1 MKKNTVGTIFKW
13 AFLILVLAII
23 YMPIILIIVY
33 SFSSSRNIGGED
45 GFGQFTFSLFARLF
59 QNDGLMQA
67 TANTL
72 IIGVSSALLATLIG
86 TLTSVGLYYMR
97 KGKKLFNFVSQIT
110 VVNAE
115 IVTAVGFFLLSIF
128 LRDVINLPV
137 QKGVGWLIIAH
148 TIITTPY
155 VILTVSPRLNQLN
168 PNLYEAGLDLGAGP
182 MRSLVTVVVPQLIGG
197 MVSGFALAFTLSL
210 DDFVVT
216 NLNKGTYGVNTI
228 STFVYANL
236 KRELA
241 PEIRALSTI
250 LFVVVLAILII
261 FNVIKRK
268 REKQAAVG
276 AAIVGGV
283 K

>member
-1 MKKNTVGTIFKW
+1 MNKK
-13 AFLILVLAII
+13 LILVLKWVFLIVVLVAI
-23 YMPIILIIVY
+23 YMPIALIVLY
-33 SFSSSRNIGGED
+33 SFSSSRNIGGSE
-45 GFGQFTFSLFARLF
+45 GFGHFTFALFRGLVH
-59 QNDGLMQA
+59 NEGLMSA
-67 TANTL
+67 TLNTL
-72 IIGVSSALLATLIG
+72 IIGLVSALIATLIG

-97 KGKKLFNFVSQIT
+97 KGKRAFNFLSQIT

-128 LRDVINLPV
+128 LRDVINLPIR
-137 QKGVGWLIIAH
+137 KGVGWLIVAH
-148 TIITTPY
+148 TVITTPY
-155 VILTVSPRLNQLN
+155 VILTVSPRLSQLN

-182 MRSLVTVVVPQLIGG
+182 MRSLFTVVVPQLIGG

-236 KRELA
+236 KRELD

-250 LFVVVLAILII
+250 LFVVVLVILIVVNI
-261 FNVIKRK
+261 VKNRRAKKNVEAGK
-268 REKQAAVG
+268 
-276 AAIVGGV
+276 
-283 K
+283 

>member
-1 MKKNTVGTIFKW
+1 MNKK
-13 AFLILVLAII
+13 LILVLKWVFLIVVLVAI
-23 YMPIILIIVY
+23 YMPIALIVLY
-33 SFSSSRNIGGED
+33 SFSSSRNIGGSE
-45 GFGQFTFSLFARLF
+45 GFGHFTFALFRGLVH
-59 QNDGLMQA
+59 NEGLMSA
-67 TANTL
+67 TLNTL
-72 IIGVSSALLATLIG
+72 IIGLVSALIATLIG

-97 KGKKLFNFVSQIT
+97 KGKRAFNFLSQIT

-128 LRDVINLPV
+128 LRDVINLPIR
-137 QKGVGWLIIAH
+137 KGVGWLIVAH
-148 TIITTPY
+148 TVITTPY
-155 VILTVSPRLNQLN
+155 VILTVSPRLSQLN

-182 MRSLVTVVVPQLIGG
+182 MRSLFTVVVPQLIGG

-236 KRELA
+236 KRELD

-250 LFVVVLAILII
+250 LFVVVLVILIVV
-261 FNVIKRK
+261 N
-268 REKQAAVG
+268 
-276 AAIVGGV
+276 IVKNRRAKKNAEAG